1 MAWDSALERTEPR
14 SLGDVLDAL
23 ELEVP
28 SPRSLVVKFANPD
41 IAYLTRTRELQ
52 AKFTGRMLGWFGEP
66 VVLEALRRFEK
77 GWTEAVFVGICRQV
91 ERAGV

>member
-23 ELEVP
+23 ELEA
-28 SPRSLVVKFANPD
+28 SAPRSLVVKFANPD

-52 AKFTGRMLGWFGEP
+52 AKFIGRMLGWFGES